1 VSVLIP
7 AVKANLGQGNSVNI
21 IIKFISSSKLALVL
35 ILVILLF
42 FVIGAVLP
50 QQGIYDEGD
59 IVRWQGDNPLI
70 TSIAKPLGLFRV
82 FTSIPFIVIIFF
94 LWLNTLTCTI
104 KEFYKRGKFESFKGS
119 EKIKNSGFFLLHISI
134 LLMIGSGGWSAA
146 TKMDARI
153 ILTEGQSF
161 AESHT
166 SYRRITKGPLRT
178 DKHKEFVI
186 KLNKVSVDYESKI
199 YHVDTTSE
207 ISIFENGK
215 KVDDYEIKINNPLEY
230 SNINITQDKTGYS
243 PHIAIKNIK
252 TGRMIINSFI
262 ALKTFEEY
270 NKREYKDY
278 IPLTLF
284 KNVIILTFFPDHE
297 EKDGEIVKT
306 GEKIVNPVLL
316 VEEQDH
322 EGNTISKQTLS
333 LKSSI
338 IIGEHAFSFVGVR
351 QWASFRLLEDPG
363 YKYFYFA
370 VWLSIFSLLL
380 RYSDDL
386 YYLFRKDKPGGGS

>member
-1 VSVLIP
+1 RNTIL
-7 AVKANLGQGNSVNI
+7 KY
-21 IIKFISSSKLALVL
+21 ISSSRLALVL
-35 ILVILLF
+35 VFVILIF

-50 QQGIYDEGD
+50 QQGLHNEGE

-70 TSIAKPLGLFRV
+70 TSIAKPLGFFRV
-82 FTSIPFIVIIFF
+82 FTSIPFIVIIFL

-104 KEFYKRGKFESFKGS
+104 KEFYKRGSFKCFTGAD
-119 EKIKNSGFFLLHISI
+119 KIKNSGFFLLHISI

-153 ILTEGQSF
+153 ILTEGQTF
-161 AESHT
+161 TESHNN
-166 SYRRITKGPLRT
+166 YRRITKGPLRN
-178 DKHKEFVI
+178 DKHKGFVI

-199 YHVDTTSE
+199 YHVDTASE

-243 PHIAIKNIK
+243 PHIAIKSIK
-252 TGRMIINSFI
+252 TGRVIINSFI

-270 NKREYKDY
+270 KKREYKDY
-278 IPLTLF
+278 IPSTLF
-284 KNVIILTFFPDHE
+284 NNIIVLTFFPDHE
-297 EKDGEIVKT
+297 EKDGKIIKT
-306 GEKIVNPVLL
+306 GENIVNPVLL
-316 VEEQDH
+316 VEEKDH
-322 EGNTISKQTLS
+322 EGNIISRQTLS

-338 IIGEHAFSFVGVR
+338 TIGEHNFSFVGVR
-351 QWASFRLLEDPG
+351 RWASFRLLEDPG

-380 RYSDDL
+380 RYSEDL
-386 YYLFRKDKPGGGS
+386 YHLFRKDKRGISS